1 MSAGDPRPG
10 RWPWRPSP
18 EIDLSAPQH
27 HIGLVPGQM
36 PGAVILP
43 GDPKRTELIAGHF
56 DSPELIADQREF
68 VTRAG
73 TYKGVGV
80 ATTSTGIGCPST
92 AIAVE
97 ELVNVGADRLIR
109 LGTCG
114 TLREDLVPGTLIV
127 PSGAVRGDGTSAQ
140 YAPVEY
146 PAVPDLE
153 LSAALIAAANAAG
166 LPVATGIIRSHDAFY
181 MESPWAHPGLQERI
195 DRWADLGVV
204 AVENE
209 SSALY
214 VVAGLRG
221 ARAATC
227 LIAAGNARADE
238 EGADEEIRAAV
249 DRATGVVL
257 EAILATEGLPPLDGW
272 RR

>member
-1 MSAGDPRPG
+1 MSGGG

-18 EIDLSAPQH
+18 EIDLAAPQH
-27 HIGLVPGQM
+27 HIGLRPGQV

-43 GDPKRTELIAGHF
+43 GDPKRTEQIAAHF
-56 DSPELIADQREF
+56 DGPELLADQREY

-73 TYKGVGV
+73 TYRGGGV

-97 ELVNVGADRLIR
+97 ELVNVGAGRLVR

-114 TLREDLVPGTLIV
+114 TLRDDLEPGTLIV
-127 PSGAVRGDGTSAQ
+127 PSGAVRGDGTTLQ
-140 YAPVEY
+140 YAPAEF

-166 LPVATGIIRSHDAFY
+166 LPCATGIIRSHDAFY
-181 MESPWAHPGLQERI
+181 MESPWAHPGLRERVA
-195 DRWADLGVV
+195 RWADLGVI

-209 SSALY
+209 SSALFL
-214 VVAGLRG
+214 VAGLRG

-227 LIAAGNARADE
+227 LIAAGSAGENA
-238 EGADEEIRAAV
+238 EGADEAIRGAV

-257 EAILATEGLPPLDGW
+257 EALHATADLPPLDGW